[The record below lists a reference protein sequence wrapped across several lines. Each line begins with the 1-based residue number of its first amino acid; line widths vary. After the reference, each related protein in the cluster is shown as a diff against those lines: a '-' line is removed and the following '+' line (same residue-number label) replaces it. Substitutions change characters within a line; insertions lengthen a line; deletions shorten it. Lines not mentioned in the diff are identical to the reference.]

1 VVKPKFDGPRPFEA
15 SSGPYEG
22 VRDQVDAKPGPPGEL
37 AAALNVYRDSEAEAH
52 WRTRPA
58 WTKLAATQ
66 LGQALSRVGQCVF
79 QHTRLDGTEYS
90 YLFAGGRLYEY
101 LWATAEYIDRTPT
114 AGGNA
119 PGGFTIHQTNRIYCL
134 TFNDYMIV
142 TDGANRPWKWNAATR
157 QATYLTDLAKAIY
170 GKMWV
175 YNATLWG
182 ILDTERNVAVWSEIL
197 NPDVGYE
204 NPAYNN
210 RWILGQTSQEQIEGA
225 EATNTQIYALRNT
238 TGLGISGAVTEEF
251 QTQGTV
257 DDYPQGMAFGA
268 AATMLR
274 HEQHIYFVDEQFRP
288 FRIEPGD
295 IFTPFWGDAWKTV
308 DGFEVSDGPR
318 ASAVIVPDLELIA
331 FAIPTKEE
339 KAASAERPKSLYVFN
354 MHTGR
359 YMGVWQHA
367 SGASFRAMG
376 VLKDSTRRYRTV
388 FLDEAGYARVLE
400 LGVTAGTVD
409 DGVVAIPWQVD
420 LPRIGEGGKIEVTL
434 DLVELYGRSGARV
447 PAELDYEDHQ
457 GMRPTPMAVELG
469 YVEEVGL
476 DWVSLFLAPRL
487 KGSSTKERLGFIGAK
502 FTGSAAEAPVEV
514 R

>member
-1 VVKPKFDGPRPFEA
+1 MVKPKFDGPRPFEA
-15 SSGPYEG
+15 TSGPYEG
-22 VRDQVDAKPGPPGEL
+22 VRDQVDSKPGPPGEL
-37 AAALNVYRDSEAEAH
+37 AAALNVYRDSEVEAH
-52 WRTRPA
+52 WRTRPP
-58 WTKLAATQ
+58 WTLLAATQ
-66 LGQALSRVGQCVF
+66 LGVVSSRVGQAVV

-90 YLFAGGRLYEY
+90 YLFAGGKMYEYNWSTGLYE
-101 LWATAEYIDRTPT
+101 DRTPV
-114 AGGNA
+114 AGINA
-119 PGGFTIHQTNRIYCL
+119 PAGFTIHGSNRVFAL
-134 TFNDYMIV
+134 TFSDYMIV
-142 TDGANRPWKWNAATR
+142 SDGANRPWKWNALTR

-182 ILDTERNVAVWSEIL
+182 ILDSERNVAVWSEIL

-204 NPAYNN
+204 NAAYNN

-257 DDYPQGMAFGA
+257 DDFPQGMAFGA

-274 HEQHIYFVDEQFRP
+274 HEHHIYFVDEQLRP

-295 IFTPFWGDAWKTV
+295 LFVPFWGDIWKTV
-308 DGFEVSDGPR
+308 EGFAVSEGVR
-318 ASAVIVPDLELIA
+318 ASATIVADLELIL
-331 FAIPTKEE
+331 FAIPTEAE
-339 KAASAERPKSLYVFN
+339 RLAGEERPKNLYVFS
-354 MHTGR
+354 MKTGR
-359 YMGVWQHA
+359 FMGVWRHA
-367 SGASFRAMG
+367 TGASFRAIG

-400 LGVTAGTVD
+400 LGTAVGTSD
-409 DGVVAIPWQVD
+409 NDVAIPWQLD

-434 DLVELYGRSGARV
+434 DLVELYGRTGAEV
-447 PAELDYEDHQ
+447 PAKLDYEDHQ
-457 GMRPTPMAVELG
+457 GLRLAPMAVELG

-476 DWVSLFLAPRL
+476 DWVSLFFYPRL
-487 KGSSTKERLGFIGAK
+487 AGSSTQKRLSFIGAK